1 MNIEF
6 DEAIN
11 KAMTMRQHK
20 INELHEEI
28 EMFTRE
34 LEDREIKLERMLNT
48 PDHSFF
54 QEECEE
60 E

>member
-1 MNIEF
+1 MSIEF
-6 DEAIN
+6 EKAIS
-11 KAMTMRQHK
+11 MRQQK

-34 LEDREIKLERMLNT
+34 LHDREIQLERMLDQEECN
-48 PDHSFF
+48 FF

-60 E
+60 